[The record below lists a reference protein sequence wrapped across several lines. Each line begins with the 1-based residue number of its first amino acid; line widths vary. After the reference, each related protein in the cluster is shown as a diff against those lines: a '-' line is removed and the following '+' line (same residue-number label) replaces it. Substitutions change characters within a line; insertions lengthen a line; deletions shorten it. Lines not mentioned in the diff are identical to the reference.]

1 MFFNEYNR
9 RNSLEAKIEG
19 IDVILS
25 PNYKWI
31 NENLKDDSSESNEH
45 IKKNQVG
52 LDINNVDDL
61 DIKFDTSIFNKQ
73 SMEEIF
79 KDKSLVSNLV
89 NSILK
94 RLYDFY
100 NMINF
105 AVILKINKFRIRIE
119 DDQLFTYE
127 GKFVLS

>member
-1 MFFNEYNR
+1 M
-9 RNSLEAKIEG
+9 EAKIEG